1 MFLVYKVSFFFS
13 YSISFD
19 IILNVLYSELLKS
32 KPMFFVIKI
41 RMGPGAVGVIYND
54 IRVS

>member
-13 YSISFD
+13 YLISFD